1 MSSLS
6 RRSLFIMLALLVNFI
21 TISQGLAAL
30 SPSDGRGGVYEDLKW
45 KALLCCELPFAQ
57 TLDDGL
63 SEHPPVGQFQLLNAT
78 KPEFSR
84 NCLDILCWLEGERTN
99 LICNAKSH
107 RAAAAASLLTVT
119 PQLVVQMN
127 VLSDEANHAAQ
138 CAGEDT
144 AMCSISLH
152 GNDATVSLNISISL
166 NGSTALSPKM
176 QVSTHH
182 LRRPEPPVNLHYDV
196 TTEGEVIFRWSDAQ
210 PNSDAINFEIRYAS
224 NSSLQQWEVVR
235 VEGRSW
241 VSLNELSSGI
251 RYMVQV
257 RCQSHINYWSEW
269 SQPFYVTLDISY
281 IPAEIFTTP
290 GSQVTVYAVF
300 HNRSW
305 SASKAVWMLNGQV
318 KIPESQYRVINEQV
332 SAVTVTVDEPGFD
345 TLMCC
350 HQWGERFKCIIAYAK
365 IYTEGMF
372 NADFTCQSK
381 NSEVDTMSCEWNKSA
396 WAQVRL
402 LYRQYTSMCETISEM
417 EGSEEA
423 EENMECPSGAGDHRE
438 CTLRNLS
445 LFSCYKIW
453 LEVEG
458 GRGKVRSFPVYV
470 APIDY
475 GEFQSFFSSI
485 PFGILLTF
493 EYRKIIMTVWCAISA
508 PEMGPDFWR
517 AIQEDPVR
525 SVTNVTLIIKQPVLA
540 GDPYSCVEGL
550 VIEHQASGRAVWSN
564 ETTLA
569 QFYSFPWRKEAHTV
583 TVMSHNAL
591 GISTRN
597 RNMMLLHQP
606 KRRCVHSFSAVANSS
621 CVYLSWSLLSDHS
634 VPQSFVIEWLD
645 LKKDPEQD
653 VSLTERLQWVRVQS
667 ASRDLSLCR
676 RFYGSEEFTLYPVFV
691 DGEGEPVR
699 CTATRGDPAAY
710 ILLLIIAFLSV
721 VLFVT
726 LLMSQNQM
734 RKLMWKDVPNPNN
747 CSWAKGIDFRQID
760 TIENLFPHSEG
771 LTACPLL
778 LVSESICEVEIIEK
792 THPVTL
798 EHEKDNE
805 VPIYNSGD
813 KTTTDSALLADSSEP
828 LSLEASTAAATP
840 ETSGQSSV
848 TYSTVLL
855 SHQPSLHRKQQESLS
870 SSSDEGNFSANNSDI
885 SGSFPGGLWDL
896 ENHVCSDSA
905 NPRHSS
911 SYNSVEEF
919 SETSDQDYEASESTG
934 VAKDLYY
941 LEVNEETAAA
951 TPETSGQSSVTYS
964 TVLLSHQPSLHRKQQ
979 ESLSSSSDEG
989 NFSANNSDISGSFP
1003 GGLWDLENHVCS
1015 DSANPRHSSSYNSV
1029 EEFSETS
1036 DQDYE
1041 ASESTGVAKDLY
1053 YLEVNEEEEEDE
1065 EEIEETQSE
1074 QEKYEMVMK
1083 VHARP
1088 LLEGKNSTAVAS
1100 SVSHSIPL
1108 YLPQF
1113 RTECINPP

>member
-6 RRSLFIMLALLVNFI
+6 RRTLFIMLALLVNFI

-30 SPSDGRGGVYEDLKW
+30 SLSDGRGGVYEDLKW

-57 TLDDGL
+57 TLDGGL
-63 SEHPPVGQFQLLNAT
+63 SEHPPVGQCRLLNST
-78 KPEFSR
+78 IPEFSR

-107 RAAAAASLLTVT
+107 TAAAAASLLTVR

-127 VLSDEANHAAQ
+127 ALSDETNHAAQ
-138 CAGEDT
+138 CAGEET

-152 GNDATVSLNISISL
+152 GNDATVSLTISIFL
-166 NGSTALSPKM
+166 NETTALSPKM

-182 LRRPEPPVNLHYDV
+182 LRKISFNHSIYHSTLSIVLLFCLLFYLS
-196 TTEGEVIFRWSDAQ
+196 FL
-210 PNSDAINFEIRYAS
+210 AS
-224 NSSLQQWEVVR
+224 ADCKRTISEFLNSSIK
-235 VEGRSW
+235 GRSW
-241 VSLNELSSGI
+241 VPLNDLSSGI

-257 RCQSHINYWSEW
+257 RCQSHFNYWSEW
-269 SQPFYVTLDISY
+269 SQPFYFTLDVSY
-281 IPAEIFTTP
+281 IPAEVFTTP
-290 GSQVTVYAVF
+290 GSEVTVSAVF

-372 NADFTCQSK
+372 NADITCQSK
-381 NSEVDTMSCEWNKSA
+381 NSEVDTMSCD
-396 WAQVRL
+396 
-402 LYRQYTSMCETISEM
+402 
-417 EGSEEA
+417 EEA
-423 EENMECPSGAGDHRE
+423 EENMSLVKECPSGAGDHRE

-475 GEFQSFFSSI
+475 VKPSSPTVLEATTLPNKTLSVSWRRPHLPVYDMQYELRFVALHGMANTQWKVI
-485 PFGILLTF
+485 GPLLESLAEIQLEESCVQFKVEVRCRRLNGSGYWSDWSMSYTSVV
-493 EYRKIIMTVWCAISA
+493 YNRKA

-517 AIQEDPVR
+517 IIQEDPVR

-550 VIEHQASGRAVWSN
+550 LFEHQASGRAVWSN
-564 ETTLA
+564 ETTLV
-569 QFYSFPWRKEAHTV
+569 QFHLFQWRKEVHTV
-583 TVMSHNAL
+583 TVMSRNAL

-597 RNMMLLHQP
+597 RNITLLHQP
-606 KRRCVHSFSAVANSS
+606 KRRVVRSFSVVANAS
-621 CVYLSWSLLSDHS
+621 CVYLSWSLLSDHP

-645 LKKDPEQD
+645 LNKDPEQD
-653 VSLTERLQWVRVQS
+653 MSLTERLQWVRVQS
-667 ASRDLSLCR
+667 TSRDLSLCR
-676 RFYGSEEFTLYPVFV
+676 IVICFCTGRFYGTEEFTLYPVFV

-699 CTATRGDPAAY
+699 YAATRGDPAAY

-734 RKLMWKDVPNPNN
+734 RKLMWKDVPNPNK
-747 CSWAKGIDFRQID
+747 CSWAKGMDFRQID
-760 TIENLFPHSEG
+760 TMENLFPHSEG

-792 THPVTL
+792 PHPVML

-805 VPIYNSGD
+805 VLIYNSGD

-828 LSLEASTAAATP
+828 LSLEASTAAPTP

-855 SHQPSLHRKQQESLS
+855 SDQPSLLRKQQESLS

-934 VAKDLYY
+934 A
-941 LEVNEETAAA
+941 
-951 TPETSGQSSVTYS
+951 
-964 TVLLSHQPSLHRKQQ
+964 
-979 ESLSSSSDEG
+979 
-989 NFSANNSDISGSFP
+989 
-1003 GGLWDLENHVCS
+1003 
-1015 DSANPRHSSSYNSV
+1015 
-1029 EEFSETS
+1029 
-1036 DQDYE
+1036 
-1041 ASESTGVAKDLY
+1041 AKDLY
-1053 YLEVNEEEEEDE
+1053 YLEVNEEEEEEDE
-1065 EEIEETQSE
+1065 EEIEETQGE
-1074 QEKYEMVMK
+1074 REKNETVMR
-1083 VHARP
+1083 VDARP
-1088 LLEGKNSTAVAS
+1088 LLKGKDSTAIDS
-1100 SVSHSIPL
+1100 NNISHSIPL

>member
-1 MSSLS
+1 MHFTYFHFDYFFHHL
-6 RRSLFIMLALLVNFI
+6 
-21 TISQGLAAL
+21 T
-30 SPSDGRGGVYEDLKW
+30 PSDGRGGVYEDLKW

-57 TLDDGL
+57 TLDGGL
-63 SEHPPVGQFQLLNAT
+63 SEHPPVGQCQLLNAT
-78 KPEFSR
+78 KPEFSK
-84 NCLDILCWLEGERTN
+84 NCLDILCWLEGEWTN
-99 LICNAKSH
+99 LICNAKSY
-107 RAAAAASLLTVT
+107 RAAAAASLLTIR

-127 VLSDEANHAAQ
+127 VLSDETNHAAQ
-138 CAGEDT
+138 CAGEEI

-152 GNDATVSLNISISL
+152 GNDANVSLTISISL
-166 NGSTALSPKM
+166 NETTAVSPKM

-182 LRRPEPPVNLHYDV
+182 LRKNCIMIYNFIDFCLSVRPSV
-196 TTEGEVIFRWSDAQ
+196 RS
-210 PNSDAINFEIRYAS
+210 
-224 NSSLQQWEVVR
+224 VV
-235 VEGRSW
+235 
-241 VSLNELSSGI
+241 L
-251 RYMVQV
+251 
-257 RCQSHINYWSEW
+257 
-269 SQPFYVTLDISY
+269 ISY
-281 IPAEIFTTP
+281 IPAEVFTTP
-290 GSQVTVYAVF
+290 GSEITVSAVF

-305 SASKAVWMLNGQV
+305 RASKAVWMLNGQV

-372 NADFTCQSK
+372 NADITCQSK

-402 LYRQYTSMCETISEM
+402 LYRQYTSMCETISEI

-423 EENMECPSGAGDHRE
+423 EESMSLVKECPSGAGDHRE

-470 APIDY
+470 LPIDCVKP
-475 GEFQSFFSSI
+475 SSPTVLEATTLPNKTLSVSWRRPHLPVYDMQYELRFVALRGMANTQWKVI
-485 PFGILLTF
+485 GPLF
-493 EYRKIIMTVWCAISA
+493 EPQAEIQLEESCVQFEVDVRCRRLNGSGYWSDWSTSYTSVVYNRKA

-517 AIQEDPVR
+517 IIQEDPVR

-550 VIEHQASGRAVWSN
+550 VFEHQASGRAVWSN
-564 ETTLA
+564 ETTLV
-569 QFYSFPWRKEAHTV
+569 QFHSFQWRKEAHTV
-583 TVMSHNAL
+583 TVISRNTL

-597 RNMMLLHQP
+597 RNITLLHQP
-606 KRRCVHSFSAVANSS
+606 KRRVVRSFSVVANAS
-621 CVYLSWSLLSDHS
+621 CVYLSWSLLSNHP

-645 LKKDPEQD
+645 LNKDPEQD
-653 VSLTERLQWVRVQS
+653 MSLTNRLQWVRVQS
-667 ASRDLSLCR
+667 TSRDLSLCR

-699 CTATRGDPAAY
+699 YTATRGDPAAY

-726 LLMSQNQM
+726 LLISQNQM

-747 CSWAKGIDFRQID
+747 CSWAKGMDFRQID
-760 TIENLFPHSEG
+760 TMENLFPHSEG

-792 THPVTL
+792 PHPVTL
-798 EHEKDNE
+798 EHVKENE
-805 VPIYNSGD
+805 VLIYNSGD
-813 KTTTDSALLADSSEP
+813 KTTTNSTLLADSSDP
-828 LSLEASTAAATP
+828 LSLEASTAAPTP

-855 SHQPSLHRKQQESLS
+855 SGQPSLHRKQQESLS
-870 SSSDEGNFSANNSDI
+870 SSSDEGNFS
-885 SGSFPGGLWDL
+885 G
-896 ENHVCSDSA
+896 
-905 NPRHSS
+905 
-911 SYNSVEEF
+911 
-919 SETSDQDYEASESTG
+919 
-934 VAKDLYY
+934 
-941 LEVNEETAAA
+941 
-951 TPETSGQSSVTYS
+951 
-964 TVLLSHQPSLHRKQQ
+964 
-979 ESLSSSSDEG
+979 
-989 NFSANNSDISGSFP
+989 NNSDISGSFP

-1053 YLEVNEEEEEDE
+1053 YLEVNEEEKEEDE
-1065 EEIEETQSE
+1065 EEIEETQGE
-1074 QEKYEMVMK
+1074 WEKNEMVMR
-1083 VHARP
+1083 VDARP
-1088 LLEGKNSTAVAS
+1088 LLEEKDSTAVDTNNI
-1100 SVSHSIPL
+1100 SHSIPL

>member
-1 MSSLS
+1 MY
-6 RRSLFIMLALLVNFI
+6 RYI
-21 TISQGLAAL
+21 TIDSCMYRYIMCKLKYPRVPGLAAL

-78 KPEFSR
+78 KPEFSSKSPTLSG

-493 EYRKIIMTVWCAISA
+493 EYRRLVHPKMKIKIIMTVWCAISA

-941 LEVNEETAAA
+941 LE
-951 TPETSGQSSVTYS
+951 
-964 TVLLSHQPSLHRKQQ
+964 
-979 ESLSSSSDEG
+979 
-989 NFSANNSDISGSFP
+989 
-1003 GGLWDLENHVCS
+1003 
-1015 DSANPRHSSSYNSV
+1015 
-1029 EEFSETS
+1029 
-1036 DQDYE
+1036 
-1041 ASESTGVAKDLY
+1041 
-1053 YLEVNEEEEEDE
+1053 EEEDE

>member
-57 TLDDGL
+57 SLDDGL
-63 SEHPPVGQFQLLNAT
+63 SEHPPVGQCQLLNAT

-84 NCLDILCWLEGERTN
+84 NCLDILCWLVGERTN

-107 RAAAAASLLTVT
+107 RAAATASLLTVR

-138 CAGEDT
+138 CTGEDT

-182 LRRPEPPVNLHYDV
+182 LRKNCIMIY
-196 TTEGEVIFRWSDAQ
+196 S
-210 PNSDAINFEIRYAS
+210 
-224 NSSLQQWEVVR
+224 
-235 VEGRSW
+235 RSW

-269 SQPFYVTLDISY
+269 TQPFYFTLDVSY
-281 IPAEIFTTP
+281 IPAEIFTTQ
-290 GSQVTVYAVF
+290 GSEVTVYAVF
-300 HNRSW
+300 HNHSW

-318 KIPESQYRVINEQV
+318 KIPESQYRVINKQV

-372 NADFTCQSK
+372 NADITCQSK
-381 NSEVDTMSCEWNKSA
+381 NSEVDTMSCD
-396 WAQVRL
+396 
-402 LYRQYTSMCETISEM
+402 
-417 EGSEEA
+417 EEA

-438 CTLRNLS
+438 CTFKNLS

-458 GRGKVRSFPVYV
+458 GHGKVRSFPVYV

-475 GEFQSFFSSI
+475 VKPSPPSVLEATTLPNKTLSVSWRRPHLPVYDMQYELHFVALRGMANTQWKVI
-485 PFGILLTF
+485 GPLLEPQAEIQLEESCVQFKVEVRCRRLNGSGYWSDWSMSYTSVV
-493 EYRKIIMTVWCAISA
+493 YNRKA

-583 TVMSHNAL
+583 TVISRNAL

-597 RNMMLLHQP
+597 RNMTLLHQP
-606 KRRCVHSFSAVANSS
+606 KRRCVRSFSAVANSS

-667 ASRDLSLCR
+667 ASRDLFLCR
-676 RFYGSEEFTLYPVFV
+676 RIFCLIFFTYSSHFVICFCTGRFYGSEEFTLYPVFV

-747 CSWAKGIDFRQID
+747 CSWAKGMDFRQID

-805 VPIYNSGD
+805 VPIYKSGD

-828 LSLEASTAAATP
+828 LSLEASTTAATP

-855 SHQPSLHRKQQESLS
+855 SHQPSLL
-870 SSSDEGNFSANNSDI
+870 
-885 SGSFPGGLWDL
+885 
-896 ENHVCSDSA
+896 
-905 NPRHSS
+905 
-911 SYNSVEEF
+911 
-919 SETSDQDYEASESTG
+919 
-934 VAKDLYY
+934 
-941 LEVNEETAAA
+941 
-951 TPETSGQSSVTYS
+951 
-964 TVLLSHQPSLHRKQQ
+964 RKQQ

-1053 YLEVNEEEEEDE
+1053 YLEVNEEEEEEDE

-1074 QEKYEMVMK
+1074 QEKNEMVMK
-1083 VHARP
+1083 VDARP

-1100 SVSHSIPL
+1100 NVSHSIPL

-1113 RTECINPP
+1113 SD

>member
-1 MSSLS
+1 III
-6 RRSLFIMLALLVNFI
+6 FI
-21 TISQGLAAL
+21 SLAAL

-57 TLDDGL
+57 TLDGGL
-63 SEHPPVGQFQLLNAT
+63 SEHPPVGQCQLLNAT
-78 KPEFSR
+78 KPEFSK

-99 LICNAKSH
+99 LICNAKSY
-107 RAAAAASLLTVT
+107 RAAAAASLLTIR

-127 VLSDEANHAAQ
+127 VLSDETNHAAQ
-138 CAGEDT
+138 CAGEEI

-152 GNDATVSLNISISL
+152 GNDANVSLTISISL
-166 NGSTALSPKM
+166 NETTAVSPKM

-182 LRRPEPPVNLHYDV
+182 LRKNFPEQFFISCFLCIVLKH
-196 TTEGEVIFRWSDAQ
+196 
-210 PNSDAINFEIRYAS
+210 
-224 NSSLQQWEVVR
+224 
-235 VEGRSW
+235 GRSW
-241 VSLNELSSGI
+241 VTLNDLSSGI

-257 RCQSHINYWSEW
+257 RCQSHFNYWSEW
-269 SQPFYVTLDISY
+269 SQPFYFTLDVSY
-281 IPAEIFTTP
+281 IPAEVFTTP
-290 GSQVTVYAVF
+290 GSEITVSAVF

-305 SASKAVWMLNGQV
+305 RASKAVWMLNGQE

-372 NADFTCQSK
+372 NADITCQSK
-381 NSEVDTMSCEWNKSA
+381 NSEVDTMK
-396 WAQVRL
+396 
-402 LYRQYTSMCETISEM
+402 I

-423 EENMECPSGAGDHRE
+423 EESMSLVKECPSGAGDHRE

-470 APIDY
+470 LPIDCVKP
-475 GEFQSFFSSI
+475 SSPTVLEATTLPNKTLSVSWRRPHLPVYDMQYELRFVALRGMANTQWKVI
-485 PFGILLTF
+485 GPLLEPQAEIQLEESCVQF
-493 EYRKIIMTVWCAISA
+493 EVDVRCRRLNGSGYWSDWSTSYTSVVYNRKA

-517 AIQEDPVR
+517 IIQEDPVR

-550 VIEHQASGRAVWSN
+550 VFEHQASGRAVWSN
-564 ETTLA
+564 ETTLV
-569 QFYSFPWRKEAHTV
+569 QFHSFQWRKEAHTV
-583 TVMSHNAL
+583 TVISRNTL

-597 RNMMLLHQP
+597 RNITLLHQP
-606 KRRCVHSFSAVANSS
+606 KRRVVHSFSVVANAS
-621 CVYLSWSLLSDHS
+621 CVYLSWSLLSNHP

-645 LKKDPEQD
+645 LNKDPEQD
-653 VSLTERLQWVRVQS
+653 MSLTNRLQWVRVQS
-667 ASRDLSLCR
+667 TSRDLSLCLIFDSVICFCTG

-699 CTATRGDPAAY
+699 YTATRGDPAAY

-726 LLMSQNQM
+726 LLISQNQM

-747 CSWAKGIDFRQID
+747 CSWAKGMDFRQID
-760 TIENLFPHSEG
+760 TMENLFPHSEG

-792 THPVTL
+792 PHPVTL
-798 EHEKDNE
+798 EHVKENE
-805 VPIYNSGD
+805 VLIYNSGD
-813 KTTTDSALLADSSEP
+813 KTTTNSTLLADSSDP
-828 LSLEASTAAATP
+828 LSLEASTAAPTP

-855 SHQPSLHRKQQESLS
+855 SGQPSLHRKQQESLS
-870 SSSDEGNFSANNSDI
+870 SSSDEGNFS
-885 SGSFPGGLWDL
+885 G
-896 ENHVCSDSA
+896 
-905 NPRHSS
+905 
-911 SYNSVEEF
+911 
-919 SETSDQDYEASESTG
+919 
-934 VAKDLYY
+934 
-941 LEVNEETAAA
+941 
-951 TPETSGQSSVTYS
+951 
-964 TVLLSHQPSLHRKQQ
+964 
-979 ESLSSSSDEG
+979 
-989 NFSANNSDISGSFP
+989 NNSDISGSFP

-1053 YLEVNEEEEEDE
+1053 YLEVNEEEKEEDE
-1065 EEIEETQSE
+1065 EEIEETQGE
-1074 QEKYEMVMK
+1074 WEKNEMVMR
-1083 VHARP
+1083 VDARP
-1088 LLEGKNSTAVAS
+1088 LLEEKDSTAVDTNNI
-1100 SVSHSIPL
+1100 SHSIPL

>member
-1 MSSLS
+1 M
-6 RRSLFIMLALLVNFI
+6 LFTHHVMRLNSVFCIIICRCYFLRFLIAIGCDVKLTRECNL
-21 TISQGLAAL
+21 ISG
-30 SPSDGRGGVYEDLKW
+30 
-45 KALLCCELPFAQ
+45 
-57 TLDDGL
+57 
-63 SEHPPVGQFQLLNAT
+63 
-78 KPEFSR
+78 
-84 NCLDILCWLEGERTN
+84 NCLDILCWLEGEQTN

-107 RAAAAASLLTVT
+107 RAAAAASLFAVR
-119 PQLVVQMN
+119 PQLMN

-182 LRRPEPPVNLHYDV
+182 LRRPEPPVNLHYNV

-224 NSSLQQWEVVR
+224 NSSLQQWEVVK
-235 VEGRSW
+235 VKGRSW

-269 SQPFYVTLDISY
+269 SQPFYFTLGVSY

-290 GSQVTVYAVF
+290 GSEVTIYAVF

-402 LYRQYTSMCETISEM
+402 LYRYEHNHT
-417 EGSEEA
+417 

-475 GEFQSFFSSI
+475 VKPSPPSVLEATTL
-485 PFGILLTF
+485 PNKILSVSWSRPRLPVYDMQYELRFVALREMANTQWKVIGPLLEPQAEIQLKESCIQF
-493 EYRKIIMTVWCAISA
+493 KVEVRCRRLNGSGYWSDWSMSYTSVVYNSKA

-517 AIQEDPVR
+517 VIEEHPVR
-525 SVTNVTLIIKQPVLA
+525 SVTNVTLIIKV
-540 GDPYSCVEGL
+540 DPYSCVEGL
-550 VIEHQASGRAVWSN
+550 VIEHRASGRAVWSN

-569 QFYSFPWRKEAHTV
+569 QFHSFQWRKEAHTV
-583 TVMSHNAL
+583 TVMSRNAL
-591 GISTRN
+591 GISTQN
-597 RNMMLLHQP
+597 RNMTLSHQP
-606 KRRCVHSFSAVANSS
+606 KRRCVRSFSAVANSS
-621 CVYLSWSLLSDHS
+621 CVYLSWSLLSDHP

-699 CTATRGDPAAY
+699 YTATRGDPAAY

-734 RKLMWKDVPNPNN
+734 RKLMWKDVPNPNK
-747 CSWAKGIDFRQID
+747 CSWAKGMDFRQVS
-760 TIENLFPHSEG
+760 NLFPHSEG

-798 EHEKDNE
+798 EHEQDNE
-805 VPIYNSGD
+805 VPIYKSGN
-813 KTTTDSALLADSSEP
+813 KTATDSALLADSSEP

-848 TYSTVLL
+848 TYSTVLR
-855 SHQPSLHRKQQESLS
+855 SDQPSLLRKQQESLS
-870 SSSDEGNFSANNSDI
+870 SSSDEGNFSANNSEI

-941 LEVNEETAAA
+941 LEV
-951 TPETSGQSSVTYS
+951 
-964 TVLLSHQPSLHRKQQ
+964 
-979 ESLSSSSDEG
+979 D
-989 NFSANNSDISGSFP
+989 
-1003 GGLWDLENHVCS
+1003 
-1015 DSANPRHSSSYNSV
+1015 
-1029 EEFSETS
+1029 
-1036 DQDYE
+1036 
-1041 ASESTGVAKDLY
+1041 
-1053 YLEVNEEEEEDE
+1053 
-1065 EEIEETQSE
+1065 
-1074 QEKYEMVMK
+1074 
-1083 VHARP
+1083 ARP
-1088 LLEGKNSTAVAS
+1088 LLEGKKSTAVDS

>member
-1 MSSLS
+1 NHYLYQC
-6 RRSLFIMLALLVNFI
+6 LYNIINFPRVP
-21 TISQGLAAL
+21 GLAAL

-57 TLDDGL
+57 TLDGGL
-63 SEHPPVGQFQLLNAT
+63 SEHPPVGQCQLLNAT
-78 KPEFSR
+78 KPEFSSKSPTHSE
-84 NCLDILCWLEGERTN
+84 NCLDILCWLEGEWTN
-99 LICNAKSH
+99 LICNAKSY
-107 RAAAAASLLTVT
+107 RAAAAASLLTIR

-127 VLSDEANHAAQ
+127 VLSDETNHAAQ
-138 CAGEDT
+138 CAGEEI

-152 GNDATVSLNISISL
+152 GNDANVSLTISISL
-166 NGSTALSPKM
+166 NETTAVSPKM

-182 LRRPEPPVNLHYDV
+182 LRKNCIMIYNFIDFCLSVRPSVRSVVLMVFGVPVMYIHF
-196 TTEGEVIFRWSDAQ
+196 TAVIS
-210 PNSDAINFEIRYAS
+210 
-224 NSSLQQWEVVR
+224 
-235 VEGRSW
+235 
-241 VSLNELSSGI
+241 
-251 RYMVQV
+251 VQY
-257 RCQSHINYWSEW
+257 CANYW
-269 SQPFYVTLDISY
+269 FTVY
-281 IPAEIFTTP
+281 IPAEVFTTP
-290 GSQVTVYAVF
+290 GSEITVSAVF

-305 SASKAVWMLNGQV
+305 RASKAVWMLNGQV

-372 NADFTCQSK
+372 NADITCQSK

-402 LYRQYTSMCETISEM
+402 LYRQYTSMCETISEI

-423 EENMECPSGAGDHRE
+423 EESMSLVKECPSGAGDHRE

-470 APIDY
+470 LPIDCVKP
-475 GEFQSFFSSI
+475 SSPTVLEATTLPNKTLSVSWRRPHLPVYDMQYELRFVALRGMANTQWKVI
-485 PFGILLTF
+485 GPLF
-493 EYRKIIMTVWCAISA
+493 EPQAEIQLEESCVQFEVDVRCRRLNGSGYWSDWSTSYTSVVYNRKA

-517 AIQEDPVR
+517 IIQEDPVR

-550 VIEHQASGRAVWSN
+550 VFEHQASGRAVWSN
-564 ETTLA
+564 ETTLV
-569 QFYSFPWRKEAHTV
+569 QFHSFQWRKEAHTV
-583 TVMSHNAL
+583 TVISRNTL

-597 RNMMLLHQP
+597 RNITLLHQP
-606 KRRCVHSFSAVANSS
+606 KRRVVRSFSVVANAS
-621 CVYLSWSLLSDHS
+621 CVYLSWSLLSNHP

-645 LKKDPEQD
+645 LNKDPEQD
-653 VSLTERLQWVRVQS
+653 MSLTNRLQWVRVQS
-667 ASRDLSLCR
+667 TSRDLSLCR

-699 CTATRGDPAAY
+699 YTATRGDPAAY

-726 LLMSQNQM
+726 LLISQNQM

-747 CSWAKGIDFRQID
+747 CSWAKGMDFRQID
-760 TIENLFPHSEG
+760 TMENLFPHSEG

-792 THPVTL
+792 PHPVTL
-798 EHEKDNE
+798 EHVKENE
-805 VPIYNSGD
+805 VLIYNSGD
-813 KTTTDSALLADSSEP
+813 KTTTNSTLLADSSDP
-828 LSLEASTAAATP
+828 LSLEASTAAPTP

-855 SHQPSLHRKQQESLS
+855 SGQPSLHRKQQESLS
-870 SSSDEGNFSANNSDI
+870 SSSDEGNFS
-885 SGSFPGGLWDL
+885 G
-896 ENHVCSDSA
+896 
-905 NPRHSS
+905 
-911 SYNSVEEF
+911 
-919 SETSDQDYEASESTG
+919 
-934 VAKDLYY
+934 
-941 LEVNEETAAA
+941 
-951 TPETSGQSSVTYS
+951 
-964 TVLLSHQPSLHRKQQ
+964 
-979 ESLSSSSDEG
+979 
-989 NFSANNSDISGSFP
+989 NNSDISGSFP

-1053 YLEVNEEEEEDE
+1053 YLEVNEEEKEEDE
-1065 EEIEETQSE
+1065 EEIEETQGE
-1074 QEKYEMVMK
+1074 WEKNEMVMR
-1083 VHARP
+1083 VDARP
-1088 LLEGKNSTAVAS
+1088 LLEEKDSTAVDTNNI
-1100 SVSHSIPL
+1100 SHSIPL

>member
-1 MSSLS
+1 CMY
-6 RRSLFIMLALLVNFI
+6 I
-21 TISQGLAAL
+21 
-30 SPSDGRGGVYEDLKW
+30 PSDGRGGVYEDLKW

-57 TLDDGL
+57 TLDGGL
-63 SEHPPVGQFQLLNAT
+63 SEHPPVGQCQLLNAT
-78 KPEFSR
+78 KPEFSSKSPTHSE
-84 NCLDILCWLEGERTN
+84 NCLDILCWLEGEWTN
-99 LICNAKSH
+99 LICNAKSY
-107 RAAAAASLLTVT
+107 RAAAAASLLTIR

-127 VLSDEANHAAQ
+127 VLSDETNHAAQ
-138 CAGEDT
+138 CAGEEI

-152 GNDATVSLNISISL
+152 GNDANVSLTISISL
-166 NGSTALSPKM
+166 NETTAVSPKM

-182 LRRPEPPVNLHYDV
+182 LRKNCIMIYNFIDFCLSVRPSV
-196 TTEGEVIFRWSDAQ
+196 RS
-210 PNSDAINFEIRYAS
+210 
-224 NSSLQQWEVVR
+224 VV
-235 VEGRSW
+235 
-241 VSLNELSSGI
+241 L
-251 RYMVQV
+251 
-257 RCQSHINYWSEW
+257 
-269 SQPFYVTLDISY
+269 ISY
-281 IPAEIFTTP
+281 IPAEVFTTP
-290 GSQVTVYAVF
+290 GSEITVSAVF

-305 SASKAVWMLNGQV
+305 RASKAVWMLNGQV

-372 NADFTCQSK
+372 NADITCQSK

-402 LYRQYTSMCETISEM
+402 LYRQYTSMCETISEI

-423 EENMECPSGAGDHRE
+423 EESMSLVKECPSGAGDHRE

-470 APIDY
+470 LPIDCVKP
-475 GEFQSFFSSI
+475 SSPTVLEATTLPNKTLSVSWRRPHLPVYDMQYELRFVALRGMANTQWKVI
-485 PFGILLTF
+485 GPLF
-493 EYRKIIMTVWCAISA
+493 EPQAEIQLEESCVQFEVDVRCRRLNGSGYWSDWSTSYTSVVYNRKA

-517 AIQEDPVR
+517 IIQEDPVR

-550 VIEHQASGRAVWSN
+550 VFEHQASGRAVWSN
-564 ETTLA
+564 ETTLV
-569 QFYSFPWRKEAHTV
+569 QFHSFQWRKEAHTV
-583 TVMSHNAL
+583 TVISRNTL

-597 RNMMLLHQP
+597 RNITLLHQP
-606 KRRCVHSFSAVANSS
+606 KRRVVRSFSVVANAS
-621 CVYLSWSLLSDHS
+621 CVYLSWSLLSNHP

-645 LKKDPEQD
+645 LNKDPEQD
-653 VSLTERLQWVRVQS
+653 MSLTNRLQWVRVQS
-667 ASRDLSLCR
+667 TSRDLSLCR

-699 CTATRGDPAAY
+699 YTATRGDPAAY

-726 LLMSQNQM
+726 LLISQNQM

-747 CSWAKGIDFRQID
+747 CSWAKGMDFRQID
-760 TIENLFPHSEG
+760 TMENLFPHSEG

-792 THPVTL
+792 PHPVTL
-798 EHEKDNE
+798 EHVKENE
-805 VPIYNSGD
+805 VLIYNSGD
-813 KTTTDSALLADSSEP
+813 KTTTNSTLLADSSDP
-828 LSLEASTAAATP
+828 LSLEASTAAPTP

-855 SHQPSLHRKQQESLS
+855 SGQPSLHRKQQESLS
-870 SSSDEGNFSANNSDI
+870 SSSDEGNFS
-885 SGSFPGGLWDL
+885 G
-896 ENHVCSDSA
+896 
-905 NPRHSS
+905 
-911 SYNSVEEF
+911 
-919 SETSDQDYEASESTG
+919 
-934 VAKDLYY
+934 
-941 LEVNEETAAA
+941 
-951 TPETSGQSSVTYS
+951 
-964 TVLLSHQPSLHRKQQ
+964 
-979 ESLSSSSDEG
+979 
-989 NFSANNSDISGSFP
+989 NNSDISGSFP

-1053 YLEVNEEEEEDE
+1053 YLEVNEEEKEEDE
-1065 EEIEETQSE
+1065 EEIEETQGE
-1074 QEKYEMVMK
+1074 WEKNEMVMR
-1083 VHARP
+1083 VDARP
-1088 LLEGKNSTAVAS
+1088 LLEEKDSTAVDTNNI
-1100 SVSHSIPL
+1100 SHSIPL

>member
-1 MSSLS
+1 
-6 RRSLFIMLALLVNFI
+6 MLALLVNFI

-57 TLDDGL
+57 TLDGGL
-63 SEHPPVGQFQLLNAT
+63 SEHPPVGQCQLLNAT
-78 KPEFSR
+78 KPEFSK
-84 NCLDILCWLEGERTN
+84 NCLDILCWLEGEWTN
-99 LICNAKSH
+99 LICNAKSY
-107 RAAAAASLLTVT
+107 RAAAAASLLTIR

-127 VLSDEANHAAQ
+127 VLSDETNHAAQ
-138 CAGEDT
+138 CAGEEI

-152 GNDATVSLNISISL
+152 GNDANVSLTISISL
-166 NGSTALSPKM
+166 NETTAVSPKM

-182 LRRPEPPVNLHYDV
+182 LRKNCIMIYNFIDFCLSVRPSV
-196 TTEGEVIFRWSDAQ
+196 RS
-210 PNSDAINFEIRYAS
+210 
-224 NSSLQQWEVVR
+224 VV
-235 VEGRSW
+235 
-241 VSLNELSSGI
+241 L
-251 RYMVQV
+251 
-257 RCQSHINYWSEW
+257 
-269 SQPFYVTLDISY
+269 ISY
-281 IPAEIFTTP
+281 IPAEVFTTP
-290 GSQVTVYAVF
+290 GSEITVSAVF

-305 SASKAVWMLNGQV
+305 RASKAVWMLNGQV

-372 NADFTCQSK
+372 NADITCQSK

-402 LYRQYTSMCETISEM
+402 LYRQYTSMCETISEI

-423 EENMECPSGAGDHRE
+423 EESMSLVKECPSGAGDHRE

-470 APIDY
+470 LPIDCVKP
-475 GEFQSFFSSI
+475 SSPTVLEATTLPNKTLSVSWRRPHLPVYDMQYELRFVALRGMANTQWKVI
-485 PFGILLTF
+485 GPLF
-493 EYRKIIMTVWCAISA
+493 EPQAEIQLEESCVQFEVDVRCRRLNGSGYWSDWSTSYTSVVYNRKA

-517 AIQEDPVR
+517 IIQEDPVR

-550 VIEHQASGRAVWSN
+550 VFEHQASGRAVWSN
-564 ETTLA
+564 ETTLV
-569 QFYSFPWRKEAHTV
+569 QFHSFQWRKEAHTV
-583 TVMSHNAL
+583 TVISRNTL

-597 RNMMLLHQP
+597 RNITLLHQP
-606 KRRCVHSFSAVANSS
+606 KRRVVRSFSVVANAS
-621 CVYLSWSLLSDHS
+621 CVYLSWSLLSNHP

-645 LKKDPEQD
+645 LNKDPEQD
-653 VSLTERLQWVRVQS
+653 MSLTNRLQWVRVQS
-667 ASRDLSLCR
+667 TSRDLSLCR

-699 CTATRGDPAAY
+699 YTATRGDPAAY

-726 LLMSQNQM
+726 LLISQNQM

-747 CSWAKGIDFRQID
+747 CSWAKGMDFRQID
-760 TIENLFPHSEG
+760 TMENLFPHSEG

-792 THPVTL
+792 PHPVTL
-798 EHEKDNE
+798 EHVKENE
-805 VPIYNSGD
+805 VLIYNSGD
-813 KTTTDSALLADSSEP
+813 KTTTNSTLLADSSDP
-828 LSLEASTAAATP
+828 LSLEASTAAPTP

-855 SHQPSLHRKQQESLS
+855 SGQPSLHRKQQESLS
-870 SSSDEGNFSANNSDI
+870 SSSDEGNFS
-885 SGSFPGGLWDL
+885 G
-896 ENHVCSDSA
+896 
-905 NPRHSS
+905 
-911 SYNSVEEF
+911 
-919 SETSDQDYEASESTG
+919 
-934 VAKDLYY
+934 
-941 LEVNEETAAA
+941 
-951 TPETSGQSSVTYS
+951 
-964 TVLLSHQPSLHRKQQ
+964 
-979 ESLSSSSDEG
+979 
-989 NFSANNSDISGSFP
+989 NNSDISGSFP

-1053 YLEVNEEEEEDE
+1053 YLEVNEEEKEEDE
-1065 EEIEETQSE
+1065 EEIEETQGE
-1074 QEKYEMVMK
+1074 WEKNEMVMR
-1083 VHARP
+1083 VDARP
-1088 LLEGKNSTAVAS
+1088 LLEEKDSTAVDTNNI
-1100 SVSHSIPL
+1100 SHSIPL

>member
-30 SPSDGRGGVYEDLKW
+30 SPSDGSEGVYEDLKW
-45 KALLCCELPFAQ
+45 KAVLCCELPFAQ

-63 SEHPPVGQFQLLNAT
+63 SEHPPVGQCQLLNAT

-84 NCLDILCWLEGERTN
+84 NCLDILCWLEGEQTN

-107 RAAAAASLLTVT
+107 RAAAAASLLTVR

-127 VLSDEANHAAQ
+127 ILSDEANHATQ

-152 GNDATVSLNISISL
+152 VNDATVSLNISISL
-166 NGSTALSPKM
+166 NGSIALSPKM

-182 LRRPEPPVNLHYDV
+182 LRRPEPPVSLHYDV
-196 TTEGEVIFRWSDAQ
+196 TTKGEVIFRWSDAQ
-210 PNSDAINFEIRYAS
+210 PDSDAISYEIRYSS
-224 NSSLQQWEVVR
+224 NSSLQQWEVVK
-235 VEGRSW
+235 VKSRSW
-241 VSLNELSSGI
+241 VPLNELSSGI

-257 RCQSHINYWSEW
+257 RCQSHINYWSDW
-269 SQPFYVTLDISY
+269 SQPFYFTLDVSY

-290 GSQVTVYAVF
+290 GSEVMVYAVF

-350 HQWGERFKCIIAYAK
+350 HQWGERFKCMIAYAK

-372 NADFTCQSK
+372 NADITCQSR
-381 NSEVDTMSCEWNKSA
+381 NSEVDTMSCEWSKSA

-402 LYRQYTSMCETISEM
+402 LYRQYTSVCETISEI

-445 LFSCYKIW
+445 LFSCHKIW

-475 GEFQSFFSSI
+475 VKPSPPSVLEATTLPNKTLSVSWRRPHLPVYDMQYELRIVALRDMANAQWKVIG
-485 PFGILLTF
+485 PLLEPQAEIQLEESCVQFKVEVRCRRLNGSGYWSDWSMSYTSVV
-493 EYRKIIMTVWCAISA
+493 YNRKA

-517 AIQEDPVR
+517 VIQEDSVR

-540 GDPYSCVEGL
+540 GNPYSCVEGL
-550 VIEHQASGRAVWSN
+550 VIEHQASGIAVWSN

-569 QFYSFPWRKEAHTV
+569 QFHSFQWRKEAHTI
-583 TVMSHNAL
+583 TVMSRNAL
-591 GISTRN
+591 GISARN
-597 RNMMLLHQP
+597 RNMTLLHQP
-606 KRRCVHSFSAVANSS
+606 KRQCVRSFSAVANSS
-621 CVYLSWSLLSDHS
+621 CVYLSWSLLSDHP

-645 LKKDPEQD
+645 LKKDPEKD

-699 CTATRGDPAAY
+699 YTATRGDPAAY

-747 CSWAKGIDFRQID
+747 CSWAKGMDFRQID

-792 THPVTL
+792 PLPITL

-805 VPIYNSGD
+805 VPIYKSGD
-813 KTTTDSALLADSSEP
+813 QTITDSALLADSSEP

-855 SHQPSLHRKQQESLS
+855 SDQPSLL
-870 SSSDEGNFSANNSDI
+870 
-885 SGSFPGGLWDL
+885 
-896 ENHVCSDSA
+896 
-905 NPRHSS
+905 
-911 SYNSVEEF
+911 
-919 SETSDQDYEASESTG
+919 
-934 VAKDLYY
+934 
-941 LEVNEETAAA
+941 
-951 TPETSGQSSVTYS
+951 
-964 TVLLSHQPSLHRKQQ
+964 RKQQ

-1053 YLEVNEEEEEDE
+1053 YLEVNEEEEEEEEEEDE
-1065 EEIEETQSE
+1065 EEIEETQGE
-1074 QEKYEMVMK
+1074 QEKNEIVMK
-1083 VHARP
+1083 VDARP
-1088 LLEGKNSTAVAS
+1088 LLEGKNSTAIDS
-1100 SVSHSIPL
+1100 NNVSHSIPL

>member
-6 RRSLFIMLALLVNFI
+6 CRSLFIVLALLVNFI
-21 TISQGLAAL
+21 TISQGLAL
-30 SPSDGRGGVYEDLKW
+30 SPSDGTGGVYEDLKW
-45 KALLCCELPFAQ
+45 KALLCCELPLAQ
-57 TLDDGL
+57 TLVEGL
-63 SEHPPVGQFQLLNAT
+63 SEHPPVGKCRLLNAT
-78 KPEFSR
+78 NPEFSR
-84 NCLDILCWLEGERTN
+84 NCLDILCWLEGEWTN

-107 RAAAAASLLTVT
+107 RAAAAASLLTVR

-144 AMCSISLH
+144 TMCSISLH
-152 GNDATVSLNISISL
+152 GDDATVSLNISISL

-196 TTEGEVIFRWSDAQ
+196 TTEGEVIFRWSDAR
-210 PNSDAINFEIRYAS
+210 PKSDAINYEIRYSS
-224 NSSLQQWEVVR
+224 NSSLQQWEVVK
-235 VEGRSW
+235 VKGRSW
-241 VSLNELSSGI
+241 VSPNELSSGI
-251 RYMVQV
+251 RHTIQV
-257 RCQSHINYWSEW
+257 RYQSQLNYWSEW
-269 SQPFYVTLDISY
+269 SQPFYFTLDVSY
-281 IPAEIFTTP
+281 IPAEIFTRP
-290 GSQVTVYAVF
+290 GSEVTVYAVF

-318 KIPESQYRVINEQV
+318 KIPESQYTVINEQV
-332 SAVTVTVDEPGFD
+332 SAVTVTLDEPGFD

-372 NADFTCQSK
+372 NADITCQSK

-402 LYRQYTSMCETISEM
+402 LYRQYTSMCETVSGM

-423 EENMECPSGAGDHRE
+423 EENMECSSGAGDHRE

-458 GRGKVRSFPVYV
+458 GHGKVRSFPVYV

-475 GEFQSFFSSI
+475 VKPSPPSVLEATTLPNKTLSVSWRRPHLPVYDMQYELRFVALRGMANTQWKVI
-485 PFGILLTF
+485 GPLLETQAEIRLEESCVQF
-493 EYRKIIMTVWCAISA
+493 KIEVRCRRLNGSGYWSDWSMSYTSAVYNSKA

-517 AIQEDPVR
+517 VIQEDPVR
-525 SVTNVTLIIKQPVLA
+525 SVTNVTLIIKPVQA
-540 GDPYSCVEGL
+540 GDSSSCVEGL

-564 ETTLA
+564 ETAPA
-569 QFYSFPWRKEAHTV
+569 QFHSFQWRKEAHTV
-583 TVMSHNAL
+583 TVMSRNAL

-597 RNMMLLHQP
+597 RNMTLLHQP
-606 KRRCVHSFSAVANSS
+606 KRRCVRSFSAVANSS
-621 CVYLSWSLLSDHS
+621 CVHLSWSLLSDHP
-634 VPQSFVIEWLD
+634 VPQSFVIEWQD

-699 CTATRGDPAAY
+699 YTATRGDPAAY

-747 CSWAKGIDFRQID
+747 CSWARGTDFRQID
-760 TIENLFPHSEG
+760 TIEHLFPHSEG

-805 VPIYNSGD
+805 VPNYKSGD
-813 KTTTDSALLADSSEP
+813 KTTKQSTLSADSSEP

-855 SHQPSLHRKQQESLS
+855 SDQPSLL
-870 SSSDEGNFSANNSDI
+870 
-885 SGSFPGGLWDL
+885 
-896 ENHVCSDSA
+896 
-905 NPRHSS
+905 
-911 SYNSVEEF
+911 
-919 SETSDQDYEASESTG
+919 
-934 VAKDLYY
+934 
-941 LEVNEETAAA
+941 
-951 TPETSGQSSVTYS
+951 
-964 TVLLSHQPSLHRKQQ
+964 RKQQ

-1065 EEIEETQSE
+1065 EEIEETQGE
-1074 QEKYEMVMK
+1074 QEKNEKVMK
-1083 VHARP
+1083 VDARP
-1088 LLEGKNSTAVAS
+1088 LLEGKGSTSFDSNSA
-1100 SVSHSIPL
+1100 SHSIPL